1 MGQRKNLHK
10 ASVSKTETLFHFGFL
25 VQVNHT
31 KENLLKFQTNTI
43 VFEKAADSGDEKFNS
58 YIEGLKEQTSQH
70 ISQQTEKTIEK

>member
-1 MGQRKNLHK
+1 MHFVGLDDLHAMRRGGWADK
-10 ASVSKTETLFHFGFL
+10 RTY
-25 VQVNHT
+25 VNT
-31 KENLLKFQTNTI
+31 YSY